1 MKSTFV
7 AFATVCSLLSGC
19 GSNSLLE
26 PKIDE
31 GTIEYAIT
39 FPDYDPKGIMK
50 DMLPERTTL
59 TFTNEKQVAE
69 LSAGMGIFRTTMI
82 TDNDAHAMDY
92 HMSMMSKKIVAHM
105 LPIDLELFHGDRKKP
120 TIIVTQQVDTIAGYP
135 CRRAVAIFD
144 GIDQPAVE
152 VWFTDRIEIR
162 DPNWFGPFADVPGV
176 LMRYEMMQHGIRMRL
191 DAINVVPGDVDRK
204 KFDVKKEYQV
214 VPPTVLHQEL
224 AQVLSTFTM

>member
-1 MKSTFV
+1 MRIP
-7 AFATVCSLLSGC
+7 FAAIALTTLLLNGC
-19 GSNSLLE
+19 GSASLLE

-39 FPDYDPKGIMK
+39 FPDYDPKGIMR

-59 TFTNEKQVAE
+59 TFSNEKQVAE

-82 TDNDAHAMDY
+82 TDNDARAMDY

-105 LPIDLELFHGDRKKP
+105 LPIDLELFNGDRKKP
-120 TIIVTQQVDTIAGYP
+120 TIVVTQQVDTIAGFP

-144 GIDQPAVE
+144 RIDQPAVE

-191 DAINVVPGDVDRK
+191 DAINVTAGDVDKK

-214 VPPTVLHQEL
+214 VPPTVLHEEL

>member
-1 MKSTFV
+1 MNRSIVAVVIIAFV
-7 AFATVCSLLSGC
+7 LNSC
-19 GSNSLLE
+19 GTGSLLE
-26 PKIDE
+26 RKIDE

-39 FPDYDPKGIMK
+39 FPDYDPKGIMS

-59 TFTNEKQVAE
+59 TFTKEKQVAE

-82 TDNDAHAMDY
+82 ADNDTRAMDY

-105 LPIDLELFHGDRKKP
+105 LPIDLEFFNGDRKKP
-120 TIIVTQQVDTIAGYP
+120 TIVVTQQVDTIAGYP
-135 CRRAVAIFD
+135 CRRALAIFD
-144 GIDQPAVE
+144 QIDQPAVE

-162 DPNWFGPFADVPGV
+162 DPNWFGPFSDVPGV
-176 LMRYEMMQHGIRMRL
+176 LMRYELMQHGIRMRL
-191 DAINVVPGDVDRK
+191 DAISVVPGDVDKK

-214 VPPTVLHQEL
+214 VPPTVLHEEL